1 MKRSLSL
8 VCLLASGLAASAL
21 AQSAAAVPNAPSAGG
36 TAAVAPAGPTKV
48 AVIMF
53 QGVVAQTNEGQRNFA
68 EIRKK
73 YEPKQAQL
81 KTQSDE
87 IDNLKKQLQ
96 TAGATLSDAER
107 ASRLKTIDD
116 KEKSLQRSG
125 EDAQN
130 DFQQEIQ
137 QTYAALAEKV
147 FGSVQTYA
155 AANGYTLVVDALGQP
170 RYRHQRRYR
179 GSLQREVRRSG
190 ASGRISRAL
199 CAISHAASTRHHAYH
214 PPLNTSAPAAERPR
228 YGEASLFTFSWAA
241 QLSCTFRAGYGCGK
255 KCAFLRFKHTKIAG
269 KRGC

>member
-8 VCLLASGLAASAL
+8 VCLLASGFAAGAL
-21 AQSAAAVPNAPSAGG
+21 AQSTSAAVPNAPSAGG
-36 TAAVAPAGPTKV
+36 ITAAAAPTAPAGPTKV

-68 EIRKK
+68 EVRKK

-81 KTQSDE
+81 KQQSDE

-96 TAGATLSDAER
+96 TAGATLSETER

-137 QTYAALAEKV
+137 QTYASLAEKV
-147 FGSVQTYA
+147 FGSVQAYA
-155 AANGYTLVVDALGQP
+155 TQNGYTLVVDASQQQSPVLWANPATDISAAVVQAYNAKSGVP
-170 RYRHQRRYR
+170 APVA
-179 GSLQREVRRSG
+179 GS
-190 ASGRISRAL
+190 ATTPPAP
-199 CAISHAASTRHHAYH
+199 ST
-214 PPLNTSAPAAERPR
+214 TRPR
-228 YGEASLFTFSWAA
+228 T
-241 QLSCTFRAGYGCGK
+241 TTTTTP
-255 KCAFLRFKHTKIAG
+255 H
-269 KRGC
+269 

>member
-155 AANGYTLVVDALGQP
+155 AANGYTLVVDASQQQSPVLWANPATDISAAIVAAYNAKSGVP
-170 RYRHQRRYR
+170 APPA
-179 GSLQREVRRSG
+179 GS
-190 ASGRISRAL
+190 
-199 CAISHAASTRHHAYH
+199 AA
-214 PPLNTSAPAAERPR
+214 PSAPSATPRPR
-228 YGEASLFTFSWAA
+228 AT
-241 QLSCTFRAGYGCGK
+241 TPTTP
-255 KCAFLRFKHTKIAG
+255 H
-269 KRGC
+269 